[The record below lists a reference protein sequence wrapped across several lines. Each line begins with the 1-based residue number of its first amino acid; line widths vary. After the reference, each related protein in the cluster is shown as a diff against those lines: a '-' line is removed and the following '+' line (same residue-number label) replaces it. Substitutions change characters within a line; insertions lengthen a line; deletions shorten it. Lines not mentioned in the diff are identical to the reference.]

1 MVSEYISAIVL
12 PTARL
17 DSRTEA
23 QREEAGGRH
32 LSVSLSSG
40 SHLLLVIL
48 EAQRLAVI
56 LVNSLSV
63 ILEAQRLQMST
74 SEVIKYGNIHSLFTG
89 LQKILHG

>member
-1 MVSEYISAIVL
+1 MVSEYTSAIVL

-40 SHLLLVIL
+40 LYLFSWLHLKH
-48 EAQRLAVI
+48 RD
-56 LVNSLSV
+56 
-63 ILEAQRLQMST
+63 
-74 SEVIKYGNIHSLFTG
+74 
-89 LQKILHG
+89 